1 MAQFTYEIVKPIA
14 VLSDSGTLTTELNI
28 ISYSGNEPKYDLRKW
43 RTGNGEKKMQKGITL
58 TRRLWNLPRIST
70 ASSLQIHR

>member
-1 MAQFTYEIVKPIA
+1 MAQFTYEIVKPIT
-14 VLSDSGTLTTELNI
+14 VLRDSGTLTTELNI

-58 TRRLWNLPRIST
+58 TCEELLELRRALNELEEI
-70 ASSLQIHR
+70 

>member
-58 TRRLWNLPRIST
+58 TREE
-70 ASSLQIHR
+70 LQELRKVLNELGKI

>member
-43 RTGNGEKKMQKGITL
+43 RTGGGEKKMQKGITL
-58 TRRLWNLPRIST
+58 TRDELLELRKVLNELGEI
-70 ASSLQIHR
+70 

>member
-1 MAQFTYEIVKPIA
+1 MALFTYEIVKPIA

-58 TRRLWNLPRIST
+58 TREELLELRKVLNELEEI
-70 ASSLQIHR
+70 

>member
-14 VLSDSGTLTTELNI
+14 VLSDSGTLATELNI

-43 RTGNGEKKMQKGITL
+43 RTGSGEKKMQKGITMTSEEL
-58 TRRLWNLPRIST
+58 LELRKVLNELDEI
-70 ASSLQIHR
+70 

>member
-28 ISYSGNEPKYDLRKW
+28 ISFNGNAPKYDLRKW
-43 RTGNGEKKMQKGITL
+43 STANGERKMQKGITITKEEL
-58 TRRLWNLPRIST
+58 VELRDILIKMTDI
-70 ASSLQIHR
+70 

>member
-14 VLSDSGTLTTELNI
+14 VVSDSGTLTTELNV

-58 TRRLWNLPRIST
+58 TREELLELRKVLNELGEI
-70 ASSLQIHR
+70 

>member
-1 MAQFTYEIVKPIA
+1 MAQFTYEIAKPIA

-43 RTGNGEKKMQKGITL
+43 RTGTGEKKMQKGITL
-58 TRRLWNLPRIST
+58 TREELLELRKVLNELDEI
-70 ASSLQIHR
+70 

>member
-43 RTGNGEKKMQKGITL
+43 RTGTDGKKMQKGITL
-58 TRRLWNLPRIST
+58 TRAEVSALRDVLN
-70 ASSLQIHR
+70 SLGEI

>member
-1 MAQFTYEIVKPIA
+1 MAQFTYEIVKSIA

-43 RTGNGEKKMQKGITL
+43 RTGSGEKKMQKGITL
-58 TRRLWNLPRIST
+58 TRAEVSALRDVLN
-70 ASSLQIHR
+70 SLGEI